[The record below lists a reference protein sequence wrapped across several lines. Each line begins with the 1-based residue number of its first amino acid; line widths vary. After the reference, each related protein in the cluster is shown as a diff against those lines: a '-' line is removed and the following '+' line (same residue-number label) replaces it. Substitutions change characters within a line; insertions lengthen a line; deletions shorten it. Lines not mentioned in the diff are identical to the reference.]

1 MVGSKHLSQI
11 FDIMFNKKVAIT
23 KVESFR
29 STQIWMDIE
38 PFIITEDA
46 KIKGGAIKII
56 KWSEVDFNKA

>member
-11 FDIMFNKKVAIT
+11 FDIMFNKKAARA
-23 KVESFR
+23 KVEGFR

-38 PFIITEDA
+38 PFIITEAA

-56 KWSEVDFNKA
+56 KRFEVDFNKA